1 MPRFSYDLAF
11 DRNIGWLTDWEQQ
24 ALRFKRVAIAGMGG
38 VGGVH
43 LLTLARFGIGAF
55 NIADFDRFDI
65 VNFNRQIGA
74 NTATIGRPK
83 AEVLEE
89 MARAVNPELLIRRF
103 DQGIDDSN
111 IDAFLDGVDVFVDG
125 FDYFVLDIRRKVYAR
140 CAELGIPALCAA
152 PIGMGVGFLAF
163 LPGQMSFERYFRLEG
178 KSELEQYLRFLVGLV
193 PRALH
198 RAYLVDPSRLD
209 LANKRGPSTGASCQL
224 CSGVAAVT
232 AVKLMLGRA
241 GVPAVPYHHHYDPY
255 VGKLAVTRLRWG
267 NAGPLQSLKIA
278 LGKRGL
284 AALARQKPPPPEP
297 PPGSPIEEILRAA
310 RWAPSGDNVQPW
322 RFEIL
327 DENSVRVRLDADH
340 ADNVYEYRDGEPT
353 LIAGGVLLE
362 SLRVAATGW
371 HRAMTWSYEGLQ
383 ASGSQGAPRRHVVRV
398 DFSPSGS
405 VTPDRWLPHLMLR
418 SVDRRRYRARPLT
431 AHETQCLTDA
441 AGAEIHLEWHRPL
454 GTRLRL
460 ALLGARATD
469 IRLRTPEA
477 YEVHRRML
485 DFGRKHSPD
494 GIPGGAVGLDRATLA
509 IMRWAMRRWSRLRL
523 LNRLGGTWSTA
534 AQLDLLPG
542 LASGA
547 FFTMRLARPAP
558 EPDATPEQR
567 MAALLGVGEG
577 VQRFWLEAS
586 RLGLAVQPALAILA
600 FAQYGEAKTPFSADP
615 AVVRKAGALATRFR
629 QVLGDSADAF
639 VFMGRIGQPLPRLPV
654 TRSTRHPLEQLIE
667 GDHRGHVRPASSGSV
682 ESPPEPSVTPVET
695 APDGKPAI

>member
-43 LLTLARFGIGAF
+43 LLTLARFGVGAF
-55 NIADFDRFDI
+55 SIADFDRFDI

-74 NTATIGRPK
+74 NVATIGRPK

-89 MARAVNPELLIRRF
+89 MARSINPEVLIRRF
-103 DQGIDDSN
+103 DHGIDDSN

-152 PIGMGVGFLAF
+152 PVGMGVGFLAF
-163 LPGQMSFERYFRLEG
+163 LPGGMSFERYFRFEG
-178 KSELEQYLRFLVGLV
+178 RPELEQYLRFLVGLV
-193 PRALH
+193 PKALH

-209 LANKRGPSTGASCQL
+209 FAAKRAPSTGASCQL
-224 CSGVAAVT
+224 CSGVAAVN
-232 AVKLMLGRA
+232 AVKLMLGRG
-241 GVPAVPYHHHYDPY
+241 GVAAVPYHHHYDPY
-255 VGKLAVTRLRWG
+255 VGKLAVTKLRWG

-284 AALARQKPPPPEP
+284 AALARQKPPPAEP

-322 RFEIL
+322 RFEII
-327 DENSVRVRLDADH
+327 DENSLRVRLDADH
-340 ADNVYEYRDGEPT
+340 GENLYEYRGGEPT

-371 HRAMTWSYEGLQ
+371 GRAMTWSYEGLQ
-383 ASGSQGAPRRHVVRV
+383 GSPGRHILRVEFHPDASVS
-398 DFSPSGS
+398 
-405 VTPDRWLPHLMLR
+405 PDRWLPHLMQR
-418 SVDRRRYRARPLT
+418 SVDRRRYRTRPLT
-431 AHETQCLTDA
+431 ARERQSLADA
-441 AGAEIHLEWHRPL
+441 AGTDVRLEWHQSR
-454 GTRLRL
+454 GSRLRL

-509 IMRWAMRRWSRLRL
+509 IMRWGMARWSRLRL
-523 LNRLGGTWSTA
+523 LNRLGGSWSTA

-547 FFTMRLARPAP
+547 FFTMRLAHPAG
-558 EPDATPEQR
+558 EAATAPDQR
-567 MAALLGVGEG
+567 MTMLLRVGEA

-586 RLGLAVQPALAILA
+586 RLGLAMQPGLAVLA
-600 FAQYGEAKTPFSADP
+600 FAHYGETNTAFSADP
-615 AVVRKAGALATRFR
+615 TVVRKSRSLAARFR
-629 QVLGDSADAF
+629 QVLGDSPDEF
-639 VFMGRIGQPLPRLPV
+639 VFIGRIGEPLPRLPV
-654 TRSTRHPLEQLIE
+654 TRSTRLPLDQLVE
-667 GDHRGHVRPASSGSV
+667 GDRRGHVQPASPGRI
-682 ESPPEPSVTPVET
+682 EIPVARSET
-695 APDGKPAI
+695 VG

>member
-11 DRNIGWLTDWEQQ
+11 DRNIGWVTEWEQQ

-43 LLTLARFGIGAF
+43 LLTLARFGVGAF
-55 NIADFDRFDI
+55 SIADFDRFDI

-83 AEVLEE
+83 AEVLDE
-89 MARAVNPELLIRRF
+89 MARSINPEVRIRRF
-103 DQGIDDSN
+103 DEGIDDGN
-111 IDAFLDGVDVFVDG
+111 IDAFLEGADVFVDG

-152 PIGMGVGFLAF
+152 PVGMGVGFLAF
-163 LPGQMSFERYFRLEG
+163 LPGGMSFERYFRFEG
-178 KSELEQYLRFLVGLV
+178 KPELEQYLRFLVGLV
-193 PRALH
+193 PKALH

-209 LANKRGPSTGASCQL
+209 FAAKRAPSTGASCQL
-224 CSGVAAVT
+224 CSGVAAVN
-232 AVKLMLGRA
+232 AVKLMLGRS
-241 GVPAVPYHHHYDPY
+241 GVAAVPYHHHYDPY
-255 VGKLAVTRLRWG
+255 VGKLAVTWLRWG

-284 AALARQKPPPPEP
+284 AALARQKPPPAEP
-297 PPGSPIEEILRAA
+297 PPASPIEEILRAA

-340 ADNVYEYRDGEPT
+340 ADNVYEYRGGEPT

-371 HRAMTWSYEGLQ
+371 GRAMTWSYEGLDEP
-383 ASGSQGAPRRHVVRV
+383 SIKGLPGRHVVRV
-398 DFSPSGS
+398 DFHPDAS
-405 VTPDRWLPHLMLR
+405 VAPDRRLAHLMQR

-431 AHETQCLTDA
+431 AHEKQCLTDA
-441 AGAEIHLEWHRPL
+441 AGADLRLEWHQSL
-454 GTRLRL
+454 GERLRL

-477 YEVHRRML
+477 YQVHRRML
-485 DFGRKHSPD
+485 DFRRKHSPE

-509 IMRWAMRRWSRLRL
+509 IMRWGMARWSRLRL

-542 LASGA
+542 VGSGA
-547 FFTMRLARPAP
+547 FFTMRLANQ
-558 EPDATPEQR
+558 PDAAPEQR
-567 MAALLGVGEG
+567 VTALFRVGEA

-600 FAQYGEAKTPFSADP
+600 FAHYGEANTAFSADP
-615 AVVRKAGALATRFR
+615 VVVRKSRSLAARFR
-629 QVLGDSADAF
+629 QLLGESPDSF
-639 VFMGRIGQPLPRLPV
+639 VFIGRIGQPLPRLPV
-654 TRSTRHPLEQLIE
+654 TRSTRRPLEQLIE
-667 GDHRGHVRPASSGSV
+667 GDRRTNGHEAEPAPTVLHSL
-682 ESPPEPSVTPVET
+682 
-695 APDGKPAI
+695 

>member
-1 MPRFSYDLAF
+1 VPRFSYDLAF

-55 NIADFDRFDI
+55 SISDFDRFDI

-74 NTATIGRPK
+74 NVDTIDRPK

-89 MARAVNPELLIRRF
+89 MARAINPEVSIRRF
-103 DQGIDDSN
+103 DQGIDDRN

-152 PIGMGVGFLAF
+152 PVGMGVGFLAF
-163 LPGQMSFERYFRLEG
+163 LPGGMSFERYFRFEG
-178 KSELEQYLRFLVGLV
+178 RPELEQYLRFLVGLV

-198 RAYLVDPSRLD
+198 RAYLVDPFRLD
-209 LANKRGPSTGASCQL
+209 FAAKRAPSTGASCQL
-224 CSGVAAVT
+224 CSGVAAVN
-232 AVKLMLGRA
+232 AVKLMLGRS
-241 GVPAVPYHHHYDPY
+241 GVAAVPYHHHYDPY
-255 VGKLAVTRLRWG
+255 VGKLAVTKLRWG

-278 LGKRGL
+278 LGKRGI
-284 AALARQKPPPPEP
+284 AALARQKPPPSEP
-297 PPGSPIEEILRAA
+297 PPGSPIDEILRAA

-327 DENSVRVRLDADH
+327 DANSLRVWLDADH
-340 ADNVYEYRDGEPT
+340 GENVYEYRGGEPT

-371 HRAMTWSYEGLQ
+371 GRAMTWSYEGLQ
-383 ASGSQGAPRRHVVRV
+383 GSPGRHVLHVEFHPDRSV
-398 DFSPSGS
+398 SPH
-405 VTPDRWLPHLMLR
+405 RWLPHLMQR

-431 AHETQCLTDA
+431 PREKQSLSDA
-441 AGAEIHLEWHRPL
+441 AGADIRLEWHQSR
-454 GTRLRL
+454 GSRLRL

-485 DFGRKHSPD
+485 DFGRKHSPN

-509 IMRWAMRRWSRLRL
+509 IMRWGMASWSRLRL

-547 FFTMRLARPAP
+547 FFTMRLPHPAG
-558 EPDATPEQR
+558 EADTAPDQR
-567 MAALLGVGEG
+567 VTALLRVGEA

-600 FAQYGEAKTPFSADP
+600 FAHYGETNAVFSKDP
-615 AVVRKAGALATRFR
+615 TVIRKARALATRFR
-629 QVLGDSADAF
+629 QVIGESADEF
-639 VFMGRIGQPLPRLPV
+639 VFIGRIGEPLPRLPV
-654 TRSTRHPLEQLIE
+654 TRSTRLPLNQLVE
-667 GDHRGHVRPASSGSV
+667 SDRRGHVQP
-682 ESPPEPSVTPVET
+682 ESPGRIEIPLGQTET
-695 APDGKPAI
+695 VG

>member
-43 LLTLARFGIGAF
+43 LLTLARFGVGAF
-55 NIADFDRFDI
+55 SIADFDSFDV

-89 MARAVNPELLIRRF
+89 MARSINPEVLIRRF
-103 DQGIDDSN
+103 DHGIDDGN
-111 IDAFLDGVDVFVDG
+111 IDAFLDGADVFVDG
-125 FDYFVLDIRRKVYAR
+125 FDYFVLGIRRKVYAR

-152 PIGMGVGFLAF
+152 PVGMGVGFLAF
-163 LPGQMSFERYFRLEG
+163 LPGGMSFERYFRFEG
-178 KSELEQYLRFLVGLV
+178 RPELEQYLRFLVGLV

-209 LANKRGPSTGASCQL
+209 FAAKRTPSTGASCQL
-224 CSGVAAVT
+224 CSGVAAVN
-232 AVKLMLGRA
+232 AVKLMLGRS
-241 GVPAVPYHHHYDPY
+241 GVAAVPYHHHYDPY
-255 VGKLAVTRLRWG
+255 VGKLAVTKLRWG

-284 AALARQKPPPPEP
+284 AALARQKPPPAEP

-327 DENSVRVRLDADH
+327 DENSVRVLLDADH
-340 ADNVYEYRDGEPT
+340 AGNVYEYRDGEPT

-371 HRAMTWSYEGLQ
+371 GRAMTWSYEGLQ
-383 ASGSQGAPRRHVVRV
+383 EPSLRGSPGRHVARV
-398 DFSPSGS
+398 EFHPDTS
-405 VTPDRWLPHLMLR
+405 VTPDRWLPHLMQR

-431 AHETQCLTDA
+431 AREAQSLTDA
-441 AGAEIHLEWHRPL
+441 AGADVRVEWHQSL
-454 GTRLRL
+454 GARLRF

-469 IRLRTPEA
+469 IRLRAPET

-509 IMRWAMRRWSRLRL
+509 IMRWGMASWSRLRL

-547 FFTMRLARPAP
+547 FFTMRLAHLASG
-558 EPDATPEQR
+558 PDAAPEQR
-567 MAALLGVGEG
+567 VTALLRVGEA

-586 RLGLAVQPALAILA
+586 RLGLVVQPALAILA
-600 FAQYGEAKTPFSADP
+600 FAHHGDANTAFSADA
-615 AVVRKAGALATRFR
+615 AVVRKSRKLAARFR
-629 QVLGDSADAF
+629 RVLGDGADGF
-639 VFMGRIGQPLPRLPV
+639 VFIGRVGEPLPRLPV
-654 TRSTRHPLEQLIE
+654 TRSTRLPLEQLIE
-667 GDHRGHVRPASSGSV
+667 IDHRTSCRDV
-682 ESPPEPSVTPVET
+682 ERDQVVAQSR
-695 APDGKPAI
+695 

>member
-55 NIADFDRFDI
+55 SIADFDCFDL

-74 NTATIGRPK
+74 NVDTIGRPK

-89 MARAVNPELLIRRF
+89 MARSINPEVRIRSF
-103 DQGIDDSN
+103 DHGIDDSN

-125 FDYFVLDIRRKVYAR
+125 FDYFVLDVRRKVYAR

-163 LPGQMSFERYFRLEG
+163 LPGGMSFERYFRFEG
-178 KSELEQYLRFLVGLV
+178 KPELEQYLRFLVGLV

-209 LANKRGPSTGASCQL
+209 FAAKRTASTGASCQL
-224 CSGVAAVT
+224 CSGVAAIN
-232 AVKLMLGRA
+232 AVKLMLGRD
-241 GVPAVPYHHHYDPY
+241 GVAAIPYHHHYDPY
-255 VGKLAVTRLRWG
+255 VGKFAVSKLRWG

-278 LGKRGL
+278 LGKRGI
-284 AALARQKPPPPEP
+284 AALARQKPPPSEP

-322 RFEIL
+322 RFEIV
-327 DENSVRVRLDADH
+327 DENSLRVRLDAVRGE
-340 ADNVYEYRDGEPT
+340 NVYEYRGGEPT

-371 HRAMTWSYEGLQ
+371 GRAMTWSYEGLQ
-383 ASGSQGAPRRHVVRV
+383 GSPGRHVLHVEFYPDPLV
-398 DFSPSGS
+398 S
-405 VTPDRWLPHLMLR
+405 PDRWLPHLMQR
-418 SVDRRRYRARPLT
+418 SVDRRRYRSRALT
-431 AHETQCLTDA
+431 GGERQALGDA
-441 AGAEIHLEWHRPL
+441 AGADVRLEWHQSR
-454 GTRLRL
+454 GSRLRL
-460 ALLGARATD
+460 AMLGARATD

-509 IMRWAMRRWSRLRL
+509 IMRWAMASWSRLRL
-523 LNRLGGTWSTA
+523 LNLLGGTWSTA

-547 FFTMRLARPAP
+547 FFTMRLADP
-558 EPDATPEQR
+558 EGGTGAAAEQR
-567 MAALLGVGEG
+567 VTALLRVGEA

-600 FAQYGEAKTPFSADP
+600 FAHYGAAETAFSADP
-615 AVVRKAGALATRFR
+615 TVVRKARALAARFR
-629 QVLGDSADAF
+629 QALGEGASEF
-639 VFMGRIGQPLPRLPV
+639 VFIGRIGEPLPRLPV
-654 TRSTRHPLEQLIE
+654 TRSTRRPLDQL
-667 GDHRGHVRPASSGSV
+667 V
-682 ESPPEPSVTPVET
+682 ESDFRTHSHHVAHEPVISRAMS
-695 APDGKPAI
+695 APCSQTSRPHD